1 LPDLPHTSSDA
12 FENFHSFLYTGKVY
26 TVVEG
31 EENAPGM
38 DREWIR
44 IMNAWILGEV
54 LLSTSFKDAAV
65 DALIHKL
72 ASNNAHSKGMYAL
85 AYRYSSEGSA
95 IRRLMLDLAVTWWD
109 EGAPLDVCAD
119 SELAILAPF
128 FRRVCSALLKESR
141 SLQVRKQLSFLPQ
154 EQGHASIMST
164 ATSLATRPCF
174 KGLHADGSLDL

>member
-128 FRRVCSALLKESR
+128 FRRVCSALLKEKS
-141 SLQVRKQLSFLPQ
+141 QP
-154 EQGHASIMST
+154 ASAETTVSPT
-164 ATSLATRPCF
+164 TRAGTCFYHEHGDKPCYKTMF
-174 KGLHADGSLDL
+174 